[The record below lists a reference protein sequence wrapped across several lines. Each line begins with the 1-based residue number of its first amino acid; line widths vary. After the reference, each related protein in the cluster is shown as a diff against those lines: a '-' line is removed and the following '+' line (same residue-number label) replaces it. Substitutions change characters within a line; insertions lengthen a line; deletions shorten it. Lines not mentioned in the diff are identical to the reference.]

1 MAEGPRHLLPPLQHL
16 FDRRLRRRRA
26 AVRRRRRQKAI
37 LLDREVFGADVRQ
50 GQVRGHIRPHRGG
63 GHALQDLRRVR
74 HRQRRGRPARRRV
87 RRGHASQGHE
97 RIRFGH
103 RPALLGHRHQ
113 RKYRRTADRPPQ
125 VGTDARH
132 LAHTLCD
139 HREVGARRPSS
150 HLCERARKHLARR
163 RREELPFRRQAHVEA
178 DLARPRFFGAERGR
192 ADAVPPTSR
201 HRAGGG
207 QDQGRRKSSA
217 LQDDRPRQ
225 QDARPADLVHRRD
238 RQPLH
243 QDHPRRQAHRRGQT
257 RVL

>member
-1 MAEGPRHLLPPLQHL
+1 M
-16 FDRRLRRRRA
+16 
-26 AVRRRRRQKAI
+26 
-37 LLDREVFGADVRQ
+37 
-50 GQVRGHIRPHRGG
+50 RGHLRPHRGG

-74 HRQRRGRPARRRV
+74 YRGRKSRGRGERGRRRRGRTA
-87 RRGHASQGHE
+87 QGQE
-97 RIRFGH
+97 NLLFGH

-113 RKYRRTADRPPQ
+113 RKNRRTADRPPQ

-132 LAHTLCD
+132 LADSLCD

-163 RREELPFRRQAHVEA
+163 RREELSFRRQAHVEA

-243 QDHPRRQAHRRGQT
+243 QDHPRRQAHRRGQA